1 MSSHYSTVKNSHL
14 GEKTEKS
21 YSEIDHKSQKDSA
34 VSEDNWQDFR
44 ETILKDIPEL

>member
-21 YSEIDHKSQKDSA
+21 YTDIEKKSVVDSEM
-34 VSEDNWQDFR
+34 E
-44 ETILKDIPEL
+44 EEGL